1 MMIILIQCLIQTF
14 IDESKSSKVSKFA
27 RLLHDSSLQRVKN
40 VGPLYPLPF
49 KSAIEKSPGLKGKLE
64 AALKADQEKQKRLTA
79 AKTAASASS
88 QPKIQLKM
96 NFSNF
101 K

>member
-1 MMIILIQCLIQTF
+1 MLILIQSLIQTL
-14 IDESKSSKVSKFA
+14 IDDSKGEKVSKFS
-27 RLLHDSSLQRVKN
+27 RLLHESSLQRVKS

-49 KSAIEKSPGLKGKLE
+49 KSAIEKSPGLRSKLE
-64 AALKADQEKQKRLTA
+64 TALKADQEKQKRLTA

>member
-1 MMIILIQCLIQTF
+1 MLILIQSLIQTL
-14 IDESKSSKVSKFA
+14 IDDSKSEKVSKFS
-27 RLLHDSSLQRVKN
+27 RLLHESSLQRVKS

-49 KSAIEKSPGLKGKLE
+49 KSAIEKSPGLRIKLE
-64 AALKADQEKQKRLTA
+64 TALKADQEKQKRLTA

-96 NFSNF
+96 NFNNF